1 MQVFDASSM
10 IYAWD
15 NYPPEQFPPL
25 WNWLAKQVG
34 SGEIVLSVVAY
45 EEVVHKLPECAEW
58 LATSGVQKVAITNAI
73 LAEATKIKSALG
85 IIGDKFHPKGVDEN
99 DLLIIA
105 TAKSLSISL
114 VSNESAQ
121 KLPDVP
127 AKRKIP
133 AVCGMPDVSVSCKN
147 FVAYLKASGA
157 TFGDR

>member
-25 WNWLAKQVG
+25 WSWLAGQVG

-45 EEVVHKLPECAEW
+45 DEVAHKLPECAEW
-58 LATSGVQKVAITNAI
+58 LVTSGVQKIAITNAI
-73 LAEATKIKSALG
+73 LTEATKIKSALE
-85 IIGDKFHPKGVDEN
+85 IVGDKFHPKGVDEN

-105 TAKSLSISL
+105 TAKSLNVSL

-121 KLPDVP
+121 KLPDVA

-133 AVCGMPDVSVSCKN
+133 AVCAMTDVSVSCKN
-147 FVAYLKASGA
+147 FIDYLKASGA
-157 TFGDR
+157 TFGG